1 VADDFHPDFGPKL
14 DAFRDLLRNQYGLD
28 TTIGLGGRTMD
39 QQAKL
44 YAQGRTAPGPIVTN
58 APPGSSYHNFGAA
71 ADIIPKNMSEKDA
84 AGVIKQ
90 AFAENP
96 DVGLTWGGSFKNLY
110 DPFHVQLGVPLAQLQ
125 AAGGPMPAGAAKV
138 VAGLPTGPTPNGTTL
153 DVASDPAAAKAQK
166 LLDAEKQA
174 EGDKQSKEM
183 TALAR
188 QLMAAGQAPKANFMQ
203 LQPANTGP
211 VRPLPLD
218 LPRLGQGFG

>member
-28 TTIGLGGRTMD
+28 TTVGSGGRTMD

-71 ADIIPKNMSEKDA
+71 VDIVPKNMSEKDA
-84 AGVIKQ
+84 AGVMKQ

-96 DVGLTWGGSFKNLY
+96 DLGLTWGGTFKNLY
-110 DPFHVQLGVPLAQLQ
+110 DPFHVQLGVPLSQLQ
-125 AAGGPMPAGAAKV
+125 AGGTMPPGAAKV
-138 VAGLPTGPTPNGTTL
+138 VAGLPAGPMPDGSTL
-153 DVASDPAAAKAQK
+153 DALPTANAQK
-166 LLDAEKQA
+166 LLDAQKQA
-174 EGDKQSKEM
+174 ESEKQSKGM
-183 TALAR
+183 MALAQ

-203 LQPANTGP
+203 LAPANTGP

-218 LPRLGQGFG
+218 LPRFGQGFGQS